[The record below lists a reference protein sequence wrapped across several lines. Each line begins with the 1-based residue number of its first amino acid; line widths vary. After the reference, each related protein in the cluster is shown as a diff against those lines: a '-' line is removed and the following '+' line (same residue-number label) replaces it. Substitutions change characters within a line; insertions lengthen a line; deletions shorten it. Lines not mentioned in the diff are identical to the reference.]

1 MIQADNPILVSV
13 VVPVYK
19 IKEEYLRACVG
30 SLLEQSLKEIE
41 IILVDDGSPDRCGEI
56 CDKLAE
62 TDCRIRVIHQR
73 NKGVSAAR
81 NRGMEQARGKYLS
94 FVDADDWIDPDT
106 LAEAYRNGNE
116 RQADI
121 VFWCYQ
127 KEYANRSV
135 PAVPYP
141 QNGLIYHA
149 GEGIEEFD
157 PLFMGLLGSS
167 WGKLYAADVIKGCR
181 YDERLKNGE
190 DVEFNFRVYRGL
202 KKAVYLNRPFY
213 HYRQLGNSAVRNY
226 NPKMMEQY
234 GLTLAAIESDLNEN
248 REERFIAAF
257 HTFTGLC
264 YLLLASQLVFVKE
277 NPAPFRDKRRQM
289 REITDTEPYRSVI
302 AGNQGIHLSI
312 EKRVALF
319 LARRHSF
326 FGLYCLVQIKKILDK
341 SEK

>member
-41 IILVDDGSPDRCGEI
+41 IILVDDGSPDRCGKI

-127 KEYANRSV
+127 KEYVNRSV

-157 PLFMGLLGSS
+157 PFFMGLLGSS

-264 YLLLASQLVFVKE
+264 YLLLASQLVFIKE